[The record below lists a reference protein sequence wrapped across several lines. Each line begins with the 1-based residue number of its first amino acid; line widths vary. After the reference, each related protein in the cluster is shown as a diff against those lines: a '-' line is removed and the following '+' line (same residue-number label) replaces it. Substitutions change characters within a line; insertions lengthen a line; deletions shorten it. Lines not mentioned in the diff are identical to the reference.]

1 MITIHPVLNQIS
13 KIPLFKNLTMEEI
26 KKLTI
31 NNSFKTVDFDKD
43 AVVKS
48 RGEKLDHLMILL
60 YGEVKTQMSDFNGRI
75 IQIERLKSPTM
86 LAMGFVFQKNNIL
99 PVNIITAKK
108 SSILFIEKQTL
119 IKFACEKE
127 EFLEDLLNHIGN
139 KMNFISQKLWITS
152 LKTIKEKLLFYLLQL
167 YNQNNHKKNFEIPVK
182 IEELSLLFGITR
194 PSLSRAFS
202 DLEKED
208 YFLRK
213 GREVILN
220 INKLKEYEYN
230 MV

>member
-1 MITIHPVLNQIS
+1 
-13 KIPLFKNLTMEEI
+13 MEEI

-31 NNSFKTVDFDKD
+31 NNSFKTVDYDKD
-43 AVVKS
+43 TVVKS
-48 RGEKLDHLMILL
+48 RGEELEHLMILL

-75 IQIERLKSPTM
+75 IQIERLNSPTM

-108 SSILFIEKQTL
+108 SSILFIEKQVL
-119 IKFACEKE
+119 IKFACDNK
-127 EFLEDLLNHIGN
+127 EFLENLLNHIGN
-139 KMNFISQKLWITS
+139 KMNFLSQKLWITS

-167 YNQNNHKKNFEIPVK
+167 YNQNNYNKNIEIPVR

-194 PSLSRAFS
+194 PSLSRALS

-208 YFLRK
+208 YFIRQ
-213 GREVILN
+213 GREVTLN
-220 INKLKEYEYN
+220 IDKLKEYEYN
-230 MV
+230 MI